1 MNKNFEQM
9 LRLVDYVD
17 GLMVV
22 DKNCIIRHYY
32 TAYPELVN
40 LRQDEPLNRSLFE
53 IYPSLKRE
61 DSYICRALE
70 TGESFINYEQ
80 TYINY
85 KGDAMEANCS
95 AVPIKDP
102 YNKIINFVP
111 NNISYFQH
119 GSSNEQLVH

>member
-61 DSYICRALE
+61 DSYTGDGRELHQLRADLYQLQ
-70 TGESFINYEQ
+70 G
-80 TYINY
+80 
-85 KGDAMEANCS
+85 GL
-95 AVPIKDP
+95 
-102 YNKIINFVP
+102 
-111 NNISYFQH
+111 H
-119 GSSNEQLVH
+119 GGQLQRRPH

>member
-1 MNKNFEQM
+1 MQTPFTPALALRRVKIFVSPLPHSFFSGGMNYEQELEQM

-53 IYPSLKRE
+53 IYPTLKR
-61 DSYICRALE
+61 RTA
-70 TGESFINYEQ
+70 T
-80 TYINY
+80 
-85 KGDAMEANCS
+85 S
-95 AVPIKDP
+95 A
-102 YNKIINFVP
+102 
-111 NNISYFQH
+111 
-119 GSSNEQLVH
+119 GR

>member
-32 TAYPELVN
+32 TAYPDLVN

-53 IYPSLKRE
+53 IYPTLKRE
-61 DSYICRALE
+61 DSYICRALK
-70 TGESFINYEQ
+70 TGELHQLRADLYQ
-80 TYINY
+80 LQ
-85 KGDAMEANCS
+85 GGR
-95 AVPIKDP
+95 
-102 YNKIINFVP
+102 
-111 NNISYFQH
+111 H
-119 GSSNEQLVH
+119 GGQLQRRPH

>member
-40 LRQDEPLNRSLFE
+40 LRQDEPLNRA
-53 IYPSLKRE
+53 SLKF
-61 DSYICRALE
+61 
-70 TGESFINYEQ
+70 T
-80 TYINY
+80 
-85 KGDAMEANCS
+85 
-95 AVPIKDP
+95 PP
-102 YNKIINFVP
+102 
-111 NNISYFQH
+111 
-119 GSSNEQLVH
+119 

>member
-53 IYPSLKRE
+53 IYPS
-61 DSYICRALE
+61 
-70 TGESFINYEQ
+70 
-80 TYINY
+80 
-85 KGDAMEANCS
+85 
-95 AVPIKDP
+95 
-102 YNKIINFVP
+102 
-111 NNISYFQH
+111 
-119 GSSNEQLVH
+119 

>member
-32 TAYPELVN
+32 TAYPDLVN

-53 IYPSLKRE
+53 IYPTLKRE

-70 TGESFINYEQ
+70 AGESFINYEQ

-85 KGDAMEANCS
+85 KGGR
-95 AVPIKDP
+95 
-102 YNKIINFVP
+102 
-111 NNISYFQH
+111 H
-119 GSSNEQLVH
+119 GGQLQCRPH

>member
-40 LRQDEPLNRSLFE
+40 LRQDEPLNRSLPE
-53 IYPSLKRE
+53 AGGQLHLPGTGDGRE
-61 DSYICRALE
+61 LHQLRADLYQLQ
-70 TGESFINYEQ
+70 G
-80 TYINY
+80 
-85 KGDAMEANCS
+85 GL
-95 AVPIKDP
+95 
-102 YNKIINFVP
+102 
-111 NNISYFQH
+111 H
-119 GSSNEQLVH
+119 GGQLQRRPH

>member
-53 IYPSLKRE
+53 IYPSLPGTGDGRE
-61 DSYICRALE
+61 LHQLRADLYQLQ
-70 TGESFINYEQ
+70 G
-80 TYINY
+80 
-85 KGDAMEANCS
+85 GL
-95 AVPIKDP
+95 
-102 YNKIINFVP
+102 
-111 NNISYFQH
+111 H
-119 GSSNEQLVH
+119 GGQLQRRPH